1 MRTLAVTAL
10 FIVALGAH
18 DRGAARPPETR
29 LAAAPPV
36 IGLRV
41 VADRKSPADMWVRAG
56 QQATVG
62 VQGGL
67 TVGLTPLLHESTIDL
82 VVVRLADESGGG
94 EPEETAKFEM
104 RLGDVVEFDVASMHL
119 AIQWTELLQPATDNG
134 GASPAG
140 PCTTCCVECDG
151 RLKCACHVM
160 TECGSCCCP
169 NSCAC
174 GSSAASTAEGL
185 SIPHGSCGSVSQLPL
200 R

>member
-1 MRTLAVTAL
+1 MRTLAVAAVC
-10 FIVALGAH
+10 IVSLGAH
-18 DRGAARPPETR
+18 DRGAAPPPAMRP
-29 LAAAPPV
+29 AAGPPV

-41 VADRKSPADMWVRAG
+41 VADRESPADMWVQAG

-62 VQGGL
+62 VRGGL
-67 TVGLTPLLHESTIDL
+67 TVGLTPLLREATIDL

-119 AIQWTELLQPATDNG
+119 AVQWTERRQPATASG
-134 GASPAG
+134 GLSPAG
-140 PCTTCCVECDG
+140 PCITCCVECDG
-151 RLKCACHVM
+151 HLKCACHVM

-174 GSSAASTAEGL
+174 GSSAASTTQGL
-185 SIPHGSCGSVSQLPL
+185 PMPPGSCGPVSQLPL